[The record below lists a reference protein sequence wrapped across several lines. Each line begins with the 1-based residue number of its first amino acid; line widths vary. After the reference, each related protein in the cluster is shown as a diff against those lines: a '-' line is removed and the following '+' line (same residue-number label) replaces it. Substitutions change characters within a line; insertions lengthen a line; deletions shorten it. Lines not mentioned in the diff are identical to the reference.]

1 MPDAPETEHKSVE
14 DGHLNSSSDKIVSL
28 EHIFKT
34 YYAGGNPVPV
44 LKDVNL
50 SVGRGEFLGILGT
63 SGSGK
68 STMLNILGM
77 LDVPTSGIYQLEEVQ
92 VDQLTDSELATIR
105 NRKIGFIFQGFNL
118 FPHLTIEQNVEI
130 PMLYGRVDRTQRR
143 KRAKELIERVG
154 LGHRFGHR
162 PNQLSGGECQRVAIA
177 RALSNFPSFLLAD
190 EPTGNLDEKTGLE
203 IMKLFHELNDSGV
216 TIIMVTHNPDLD
228 EHFDQIVHLRD
239 GRIVHQEYRK
249 K

>member
-1 MPDAPETEHKSVE
+1 MSQ
-14 DGHLNSSSDKIVSL
+14 SDKIVTL

-77 LDVPTSGIYQLEEVQ
+77 LDVPTSGVYQLEEVQ
-92 VDQLTDSELATIR
+92 VDLLTDSELATIR

-130 PMLYGRVDRTQRR
+130 PMLYGRVDRR
-143 KRAKELIERVG
+143 KRRQRARELIERVG

-177 RALSNFPSFLLAD
+177 RALSNYPSFLLAD

>member
-1 MPDAPETEHKSVE
+1 M
-14 DGHLNSSSDKIVSL
+14 NSSDKIVNL

-34 YYAGGNPVPV
+34 YYAGGNPVTV

-92 VDQLTDSELATIR
+92 VDLLTDSELATIR

-130 PMLYGRVDRTQRR
+130 PMLYGRVDRKVRRQR
-143 KRAKELIERVG
+143 AHELIERVG

-177 RALSNFPSFLLAD
+177 RALSNHPSFLLAD

>member
-1 MPDAPETEHKSVE
+1 ME
-14 DGHLNSSSDKIVSL
+14 NRDKIVSL

-92 VDQLTDSELATIR
+92 VDLLTDSELATIR

-130 PMLYGRVDRTQRR
+130 PMLYGRVDRKVRRQR
-143 KRAKELIERVG
+143 AHELIERVG

-177 RALSNFPSFLLAD
+177 RALSNHPSFLLAD

>member
-1 MPDAPETEHKSVE
+1 M
-14 DGHLNSSSDKIVSL
+14 SSSDKIVSL

-77 LDVPTSGIYQLEEVQ
+77 LDVPTAGVYQLEEVQ
-92 VDQLTDSELATIR
+92 VDLLTDAELATIR

-130 PMLYGRVDRTQRR
+130 PMLYGRVDRKVRR
-143 KRAKELIERVG
+143 KRAHELIERVG

-177 RALSNFPSFLLAD
+177 RALSNHPSFLLAD
-190 EPTGNLDEKTGLE
+190 EPTGNLDEKTGME

>member
-1 MPDAPETEHKSVE
+1 MNSV
-14 DGHLNSSSDKIVSL
+14 DKIVSL

-34 YYAGGNPVPV
+34 YYAGNNPVPV

-92 VDQLTDSELATIR
+92 VDLLTDSELATIR

-130 PMLYGRVDRTQRR
+130 PMLYGRVDRAKRR
-143 KRAKELIERVG
+143 KRAHELIERVG

-177 RALSNFPSFLLAD
+177 RALSNYPSFLLAD
-190 EPTGNLDEKTGLE
+190 EPTGNLDEKTGME

>member
-1 MPDAPETEHKSVE
+1 M
-14 DGHLNSSSDKIVSL
+14 VSL

-77 LDVPTSGIYQLEEVQ
+77 LDVPTAGVYQLEEVQ
-92 VDQLTDSELATIR
+92 VDLLTDAELATIR

-130 PMLYGRVDRTQRR
+130 PMLYGRVDRKVRR
-143 KRAKELIERVG
+143 KRAHELIERVG

-177 RALSNFPSFLLAD
+177 RALSNHPSFLLAD
-190 EPTGNLDEKTGLE
+190 EPTGNLDEKTGME

>member
-1 MPDAPETEHKSVE
+1 M
-14 DGHLNSSSDKIVSL
+14 SSSDKIVCL

-50 SVGRGEFLGILGT
+50 NVGRGEFLGILGT

-77 LDVPTSGIYQLEEVQ
+77 LDVPTSGVYQLEEVQ
-92 VDQLTDSELATIR
+92 VDLLTDSELATIR

-130 PMLYGRVDRTQRR
+130 PMLYGRVDRKIRRQR
-143 KRAKELIERVG
+143 AHELIERVG

-177 RALSNFPSFLLAD
+177 RALSNHPSFLLAD
-190 EPTGNLDEKTGLE
+190 EPTGNLDEKTGMD

-239 GRIVHQEYRK
+239 GRIVFQEYRK

>member
-1 MPDAPETEHKSVE
+1 VE
-14 DGHLNSSSDKIVSL
+14 NSDKIVSL

-77 LDVPTSGIYQLEEVQ
+77 LDVPTSGVYQLEEVQ
-92 VDQLTDSELATIR
+92 VDLLTDSELATIR

-130 PMLYGRVDRTQRR
+130 PMLYGRVDRKERR
-143 KRAKELIERVG
+143 KRARELITRVG

-177 RALSNFPSFLLAD
+177 RALSNHPSFLLAD

>member
-1 MPDAPETEHKSVE
+1 ME
-14 DGHLNSSSDKIVSL
+14 NSDKIVSL

-77 LDVPTSGIYQLEEVQ
+77 LDVPTSGVYQLEEVQ
-92 VDQLTDSELATIR
+92 VDLLTDSELATIR

-130 PMLYGRVDRTQRR
+130 PMLYGRVDRKERR
-143 KRAKELIERVG
+143 KRARELITRVG

-177 RALSNFPSFLLAD
+177 RALSNHPSFLLAD

>member
-1 MPDAPETEHKSVE
+1 MENA
-14 DGHLNSSSDKIVSL
+14 DKIVSL
-28 EHIFKT
+28 NHIFKT

-92 VDQLTDSELATIR
+92 VDLLTDSELATIR

-130 PMLYGRVDRTQRR
+130 PMLYGRVDRTKRR
-143 KRAKELIERVG
+143 KRARELIERVG

-177 RALSNFPSFLLAD
+177 RALSNYPSFLLAD
-190 EPTGNLDEKTGLE
+190 EPTGNLDEKTGME

>member
-1 MPDAPETEHKSVE
+1 M
-14 DGHLNSSSDKIVSL
+14 
-28 EHIFKT
+28 
-34 YYAGGNPVPV
+34 PV

-92 VDQLTDSELATIR
+92 VDLLTDSELATIR

-130 PMLYGRVDRTQRR
+130 PMLYGRVDRTKRR
-143 KRAKELIERVG
+143 KRARELIERVG

-177 RALSNFPSFLLAD
+177 RALSNYPSFLLAD
-190 EPTGNLDEKTGLE
+190 EPTGNLDEKTGME

>member
-1 MPDAPETEHKSVE
+1 M
-14 DGHLNSSSDKIVSL
+14 LNSSDKIVTL

-77 LDVPTSGIYQLEEVQ
+77 LDVPTSGVYQLEEVQ
-92 VDQLTDSELATIR
+92 VDLLTDSELATIR

-130 PMLYGRVDRTQRR
+130 PMLYGRVDRKTRR
-143 KRAKELIERVG
+143 ERARELITRVG
-154 LGHRFGHR
+154 LAHRFGHR

-177 RALSNFPSFLLAD
+177 RALSNYPSFLLAD

-239 GRIVHQEYRK
+239 GRIVHQEYRQK
-249 K
+249 

>member
-1 MPDAPETEHKSVE
+1 M
-14 DGHLNSSSDKIVSL
+14 SSSDKIVSL

-77 LDVPTSGIYQLEEVQ
+77 LDVPTSGVYQLEEVQ
-92 VDQLTDSELATIR
+92 VDLLTDAELATIR

-130 PMLYGRVDRTQRR
+130 PMLYGRVDRAVRRQRAR
-143 KRAKELIERVG
+143 ELIERVG

-177 RALSNFPSFLLAD
+177 RALSNHPSFLLAD
-190 EPTGNLDEKTGLE
+190 EPTGNLDEKTGME

>member
-1 MPDAPETEHKSVE
+1 M
-14 DGHLNSSSDKIVSL
+14 
-28 EHIFKT
+28 
-34 YYAGGNPVPV
+34 
-44 LKDVNL
+44 
-50 SVGRGEFLGILGT
+50 GR
-63 SGSGK
+63 
-68 STMLNILGM
+68 
-77 LDVPTSGIYQLEEVQ
+77 YC
-92 VDQLTDSELATIR
+92 
-105 NRKIGFIFQGFNL
+105 
-118 FPHLTIEQNVEI
+118 
-130 PMLYGRVDRTQRR
+130 DRAKRR
-143 KRAKELIERVG
+143 KRARELIERVG

-177 RALSNFPSFLLAD
+177 RALSNYPSFLLAD
-190 EPTGNLDEKTGLE
+190 EPTGNLDEKTGME

>member
-1 MPDAPETEHKSVE
+1 MENA
-14 DGHLNSSSDKIVSL
+14 DKIVSL
-28 EHIFKT
+28 NHIFKT

-77 LDVPTSGIYQLEEVQ
+77 LDVPTSGVYQLEEVQ
-92 VDQLTDSELATIR
+92 VDLLTDSELATIR

-130 PMLYGRVDRTQRR
+130 PMLYGRVDRAKRR
-143 KRAKELIERVG
+143 KRARELIERVG

-177 RALSNFPSFLLAD
+177 RALSNYPSFLLAD
-190 EPTGNLDEKTGLE
+190 EPTGNLDEKTGME

-239 GRIVHQEYRK
+239 GRITFQEYRK

>member
-1 MPDAPETEHKSVE
+1 M
-14 DGHLNSSSDKIVSL
+14 
-28 EHIFKT
+28 
-34 YYAGGNPVPV
+34 PV

-50 SVGRGEFLGILGT
+50 SVARGEFLGILGT

-77 LDVPTSGIYQLEEVQ
+77 LDVPTAGVYQLEEVQ
-92 VDQLTDSELATIR
+92 VDLLTDAELATIR

-130 PMLYGRVDRTQRR
+130 PMLYGRVDRKVRR
-143 KRAKELIERVG
+143 KRAHELIERVG

-177 RALSNFPSFLLAD
+177 RALSNHPSFLLAD
-190 EPTGNLDEKTGLE
+190 EPTGNLDEKTGME

>member
-1 MPDAPETEHKSVE
+1 M
-14 DGHLNSSSDKIVSL
+14 
-28 EHIFKT
+28 
-34 YYAGGNPVPV
+34 
-44 LKDVNL
+44 NL

-92 VDQLTDSELATIR
+92 VDLLTDSELATIR

-130 PMLYGRVDRTQRR
+130 PMLYGRVDRTKRR
-143 KRAKELIERVG
+143 KRARELIERVG

-177 RALSNFPSFLLAD
+177 RALSNYPSFLLAD
-190 EPTGNLDEKTGLE
+190 EPTGNLDEKTGME

>member
-1 MPDAPETEHKSVE
+1 MNSV
-14 DGHLNSSSDKIVSL
+14 DKIVSL

-34 YYAGGNPVPV
+34 YYAGNNPVPV

-92 VDQLTDSELATIR
+92 VDLLSDSELATIR

-130 PMLYGRVDRTQRR
+130 PMLYGRIDRTVRRQR
-143 KRAKELIERVG
+143 AHELIERVG

-177 RALSNFPSFLLAD
+177 RALSNHPSFLLAD

>member
-1 MPDAPETEHKSVE
+1 M
-14 DGHLNSSSDKIVSL
+14 NQSDKIVTL

-77 LDVPTSGIYQLEEVQ
+77 LDVPTSGVYQLEEVQ
-92 VDQLTDSELATIR
+92 VDLLTDSELATIR

-130 PMLYGRVDRTQRR
+130 PMLYGRVDRR
-143 KRAKELIERVG
+143 KRRQRARELIERVG

-177 RALSNFPSFLLAD
+177 RALSNYPSFLLAD

>member
-1 MPDAPETEHKSVE
+1 M
-14 DGHLNSSSDKIVSL
+14 SSSDKIVSL

-77 LDVPTSGIYQLEEVQ
+77 LDVPTSGVYQLEEVQ
-92 VDQLTDSELATIR
+92 VDLLTDAELATIR
-105 NRKIGFIFQGFNL
+105 NKKIGFIFQGFNL

-130 PMLYGRVDRTQRR
+130 PMLYGRVDRKVRRQR
-143 KRAKELIERVG
+143 AHELIERVG

-177 RALSNFPSFLLAD
+177 RALSNHPSFLLAD
-190 EPTGNLDEKTGLE
+190 EPTGNLDEKTGME

-239 GRIVHQEYRK
+239 GRIVFQEYRK

>member
-1 MPDAPETEHKSVE
+1 M
-14 DGHLNSSSDKIVSL
+14 
-28 EHIFKT
+28 
-34 YYAGGNPVPV
+34 PV

-50 SVGRGEFLGILGT
+50 NVGRGEFLGILGT

-77 LDVPTSGIYQLEEVQ
+77 LDVPTSGVYQLEEVQ
-92 VDQLTDSELATIR
+92 VDLLTDSELATIR

-130 PMLYGRVDRTQRR
+130 PMLYGRVDRKERR
-143 KRAKELIERVG
+143 KRARELIERVG

-177 RALSNFPSFLLAD
+177 RALSNYPSFLLAD

>member
-1 MPDAPETEHKSVE
+1 MS
-14 DGHLNSSSDKIVSL
+14 LSDKIVSL

-77 LDVPTSGIYQLEEVQ
+77 LDVPTSGVYQLEEVQ
-92 VDQLTDSELATIR
+92 VDLLTDAELATIR

-130 PMLYGRVDRTQRR
+130 PMLYGRVDRKVRRQR
-143 KRAKELIERVG
+143 AHELIERVG

-177 RALSNFPSFLLAD
+177 RALSNHPSFLLAD
-190 EPTGNLDEKTGLE
+190 EPTGNLDEKTGME

-239 GRIVHQEYRK
+239 GRIVFQEYRK

>member
-1 MPDAPETEHKSVE
+1 M
-14 DGHLNSSSDKIVSL
+14 
-28 EHIFKT
+28 
-34 YYAGGNPVPV
+34 PV

-77 LDVPTSGIYQLEEVQ
+77 LDVPTSGVYQLEEVQ
-92 VDQLTDSELATIR
+92 VDLLTDSELATIR

-130 PMLYGRVDRTQRR
+130 PMLYGRVDRAKRR
-143 KRAKELIERVG
+143 KRARDLIERVG

-177 RALSNFPSFLLAD
+177 RALSNYPSFLLAD
-190 EPTGNLDEKTGLE
+190 EPTGNLDEKTGME

>member
-1 MPDAPETEHKSVE
+1 MENTLIEISDMCKIYNPGENEVRALEGVDLQISENEFVAII
-14 DGHLNSSSDKIVSL
+14 GH
-28 EHIFKT
+28 
-34 YYAGGNPVPV
+34 
-44 LKDVNL
+44 
-50 SVGRGEFLGILGT
+50 

-68 STMLNILGM
+68 STLMNMLGC
-77 LDVPTSGIYQLEEVQ
+77 LDVPTSGKYLLHNQDVSDLE
-92 VDQLTDSELATIR
+92 DDELSDVR
-105 NRKIGFIFQGFNL
+105 NREIGFIFQGFNL

-130 PMLYGRVDRTQRR
+130 PMLYGRVDRTTRR
-143 KRAKELIERVG
+143 KRAHELIERVG

-177 RALSNFPSFLLAD
+177 RALSNHPSFLLAD

>member
-1 MPDAPETEHKSVE
+1 MENLSPT
-14 DGHLNSSSDKIVSL
+14 IVKL
-28 EHIFKT
+28 EHIYKT
-34 YYAGGNPVPV
+34 YYAGNNPVPV
-44 LKDVNL
+44 LKDVTLN
-50 SVGRGEFLGILGT
+50 VGKGEFLGILGT

-77 LDVPTSGIYQLEEVQ
+77 LDVPTSGIYQLEDVQ
-92 VDQLTDSELATIR
+92 VDQLSDSDLATIR

-130 PMLYGRVDRTQRR
+130 PMLYGRVNRAVRR
-143 KRAKELIERVG
+143 ERARELIKRVG

-177 RALSNFPSFLLAD
+177 RALSNYPAFLLAD

>member
-1 MPDAPETEHKSVE
+1 M
-14 DGHLNSSSDKIVSL
+14 SSSDKIVCL

-50 SVGRGEFLGILGT
+50 NVGRGEFLGILGT

-77 LDVPTSGIYQLEEVQ
+77 LDVPTSGVYQLEEVQ
-92 VDQLTDSELATIR
+92 VDLLTDSELATIR

-130 PMLYGRVDRTQRR
+130 PMLYGRVDRKVRRQR
-143 KRAKELIERVG
+143 AHELIERVG

-177 RALSNFPSFLLAD
+177 RALSNHPSFLLAD
-190 EPTGNLDEKTGLE
+190 EPTGNLDEKTGME

-239 GRIVHQEYRK
+239 GRIVFQEYRK

>member
-1 MPDAPETEHKSVE
+1 M
-14 DGHLNSSSDKIVSL
+14 
-28 EHIFKT
+28 
-34 YYAGGNPVPV
+34 PV

-50 SVGRGEFLGILGT
+50 SVARGEFLGILGT

-92 VDQLTDSELATIR
+92 VDLLTDSELATIR

-130 PMLYGRVDRTQRR
+130 PMLYGRVDRKVRRQR
-143 KRAKELIERVG
+143 AHELIERVG

-177 RALSNFPSFLLAD
+177 RALSNHPSFLLAD

>member
-1 MPDAPETEHKSVE
+1 M
-14 DGHLNSSSDKIVSL
+14 SSSDKIVSL

-92 VDQLTDSELATIR
+92 VDLLTDSELATIR

-130 PMLYGRVDRTQRR
+130 PMLYGRVDRKTRR
-143 KRAKELIERVG
+143 ERARELITRVG
-154 LGHRFGHR
+154 LSHRFGHR

-177 RALSNFPSFLLAD
+177 RALSNYPSFLLAD

-239 GRIVHQEYRK
+239 GRIVHQEYRQK
-249 K
+249 

>member
-1 MPDAPETEHKSVE
+1 MENLSPT
-14 DGHLNSSSDKIVSL
+14 IVKL
-28 EHIFKT
+28 EHIYKT
-34 YYAGGNPVPV
+34 YYAGNNPVPV

-50 SVGRGEFLGILGT
+50 NVGKGEFLGILGT

-77 LDVPTSGIYQLEEVQ
+77 LDVPTSGIYQLEDVQ
-92 VDQLTDSELATIR
+92 VDQLSDSDLATIR

-130 PMLYGRVDRTQRR
+130 PMLYGRVNRAVRR
-143 KRAKELIERVG
+143 ERARELIKRVG

-177 RALSNFPSFLLAD
+177 RALSNYPAFLLAD

>member
-1 MPDAPETEHKSVE
+1 MENT
-14 DGHLNSSSDKIVSL
+14 DKIVNLS
-28 EHIFKT
+28 HIFKT

-77 LDVPTSGIYQLEEVQ
+77 LDVPTSGVYQLEEVQ
-92 VDQLTDSELATIR
+92 VDLLTDSELATIR

-130 PMLYGRVDRTQRR
+130 PMLYGRVDRAKRR
-143 KRAKELIERVG
+143 KRARELIERVG

-177 RALSNFPSFLLAD
+177 RALSNYPSFLLAD
-190 EPTGNLDEKTGLE
+190 EPTGNLDEKTGME

>member
-1 MPDAPETEHKSVE
+1 MESRDT
-14 DGHLNSSSDKIVSL
+14 IVSL

-92 VDQLTDSELATIR
+92 VDLLTDSELATIR

-130 PMLYGRVDRTQRR
+130 PMLYGRVDRKIRR
-143 KRAKELIERVG
+143 KRAHELIERVG

-177 RALSNFPSFLLAD
+177 RALSNHPSFLLAD

>member
-1 MPDAPETEHKSVE
+1 MSEDAE
-14 DGHLNSSSDKIVSL
+14 KIVRL

-77 LDVPTSGIYQLEEVQ
+77 LDVPTSGLYQLEEVQ
-92 VDQLTDSELATIR
+92 VDLLTDSELATIR

-130 PMLYGRVDRTQRR
+130 PMLYGRVDRAKRR
-143 KRAKELIERVG
+143 KRARELIERVG

-162 PNQLSGGECQRVAIA
+162 PNQLSGGGCQRVAIA
-177 RALSNFPSFLLAD
+177 RALSNYPSFLLAD

-239 GRIVHQEYRK
+239 GRIVFQEYRK

>member
-1 MPDAPETEHKSVE
+1 MAETQTIV
-14 DGHLNSSSDKIVSL
+14 HLKDIR
-28 EHIFKT
+28 KT
-34 YYAGGNPVPV
+34 YITGDLQVPV
-44 LKDVNL
+44 LKGIDAQVD
-50 SVGRGEFLGILGT
+50 RGEFVGFIGT

-68 STMLNILGM
+68 STLLNILGM
-77 LDVPTSGIYQLEEVQ
+77 LDVPTSGVYQLEEVQ
-92 VDQLTDSELATIR
+92 VDLLTDSELATIR

-130 PMLYGRVDRTQRR
+130 PMLYGRVDRSKRR

-177 RALSNFPSFLLAD
+177 RALSNYPSFLLAD
-190 EPTGNLDEKTGLE
+190 EPTGNLDEKTGME

-239 GRIVHQEYRK
+239 GRIVFQEYRK

>member
-1 MPDAPETEHKSVE
+1 M
-14 DGHLNSSSDKIVSL
+14 SSSDKIVSL

-50 SVGRGEFLGILGT
+50 NVGRGEFLGILGT

-77 LDVPTSGIYQLEEVQ
+77 LDVPTSGVYQLEEVQ
-92 VDQLTDSELATIR
+92 VDLLTDSELATIR

-130 PMLYGRVDRTQRR
+130 PMLYGRVDRKIRRQR
-143 KRAKELIERVG
+143 AHELIERVG

-177 RALSNFPSFLLAD
+177 RALSNHPSFLLAD
-190 EPTGNLDEKTGLE
+190 EPTGNLDEKTGME

-239 GRIVHQEYRK
+239 GRIVFQEYRK